1 MSLFKSLFSG
11 AEAAPSPRLPIRE
24 TLFGDLPVDLWLGNG
39 SPSQAF
45 PWNAFIEARAHLAAG
60 SCETACRKWR
70 EILANPGLEP
80 RHYLQAW
87 QFLRENGQQPPA
99 GNAKQVLGVVVEVG
113 LSSGLDIIAA
123 YPDHSARYY
132 NYTGSAII
140 WEHPDTS
147 LDHQIDALLAASA
160 RVVQQIGPWNKPR
173 PSPPARD
180 MVRLS
185 FLTPSGL
192 HFGQAGTEAMSA
204 DPIGSQVYNLAAS
217 LMTAMIDRA
226 LANRKSA

>member
-1 MSLFKSLFSG
+1 MNL
-11 AEAAPSPRLPIRE
+11 LPIRD

-39 SPSQAF
+39 TSSQPF

-60 SCETACRKWR
+60 SRNAAIRKWR
-70 EILANPGLEP
+70 DILAHPGLEP

-87 QFLRENGQQPPA
+87 QFLRQNGQQPAPEI
-99 GNAKQVLGVVVEVG
+99 AKQLLGVVVEVG
-113 LSSGLDIIAA
+113 MAGGLDIVAA

-132 NYTGSAII
+132 NYSGSAVI

-147 LDHQIDALLAASA
+147 IDVEIDALLAASTG
-160 RVVQQIGPWNKPR
+160 VVQQTGPWDKPR
-173 PSPPARD
+173 PAAPATD
-180 MVRLS
+180 VVRLS

-192 HFGQAGTEAMSA
+192 HFGQAGMEVMSK
-204 DPIGSQVYNLAAS
+204 DPIGSQVLNLAAG
-217 LMTAMIDRA
+217 LMNALIERT